1 MSTTKQ
7 TTDIVLKQDAQS
19 AFADAKSLTIKDTKS
34 MTEGTELLSYLNKKL
49 DAVTTEKEKVT
60 KPLNEALKNERA
72 RWKPIE
78 TILEEA
84 ITSLRKKMSV
94 YQTEQI
100 RKQKEEEARIANRIG
115 EGKGKLKLETAVKKM
130 EEIDRPEAKIET
142 DRGSVRFRTDKIL
155 KIVDATKI
163 PRNFLL
169 PDEKLIL
176 MHLKNGNAVPGCEI
190 EEVQTPINSR

>member
-1 MSTTKQ
+1 MATTEI
-7 TTDIVLKQDAQS
+7 TLKEDAQS
-19 AFADAKSLTIKDTKS
+19 AFSDAKSLTIKDTKS
-34 MTEGTELLSYLNKKL
+34 MTEGTDLLSYLNKKL
-49 DAVTTEKEKVT
+49 DAVTIEKEKVT
-60 KPLNEALKNERA
+60 KPLNEALKAERG

-84 ITSLRKKMSV
+84 IGSLRRKMSV

-100 RKQKEEEARIANRIG
+100 RKQKEEEAKIAARIG
-115 EGKGKLKLETAVKKM
+115 EGKGKLKVETAVRQM
-130 EEIDRPEAKIET
+130 EEIDRPDAKIQT
-142 DRGSVRFRTDKIL
+142 DRGSVSFRTDKIL

-176 MHLKNGNAVPGCEI
+176 MHLKNGNVVPGCEI
-190 EEVQTPINSR
+190 EEVQTPINSRK